1 MASNERRGV
10 VYAVLAAAFF
20 STSPVFITW
29 ADLMPSLMKTV
40 LRLAVA
46 AVAIWAL
53 SRFQPDREAV
63 GVERPAHVSAF
74 RFAAYGLVTALHF
87 FFYVASLDYTTAAH
101 ALAIVY
107 TAPVFVTLL
116 SAVILK
122 ESIKRHQWVGVAVTV
137 MGIAILAG
145 FEPAMTARMAFG
157 DFLALL
163 SAITYALY
171 SLAGRYE
178 RERYSLFSYAS
189 RVYGV
194 GALWL
199 LPAALFIVPSAP
211 AGSWGWQQF
220 ASVVALGLGPHA
232 LGHTL
237 YTASLRRVHATYV
250 NIIASQEVTGGI
262 LLAFLILGQV
272 PSLTALLGAGVT
284 LAGFVLVLKRAPV
297 L

>member
-29 ADLMPSLMKTV
+29 ADPMPSLMKTV

-53 SRFQPDREAV
+53 SRFQPAREVV
-63 GVERPAHVSAF
+63 GAERPAHVSAF
-74 RFAAYGLVTALHF
+74 RFAAYGLVAALHF
-87 FFYVASLDYTTAAH
+87 FFYVASLDYTTTAH

-107 TAPVFVTLL
+107 TAPIFVTLL
-116 SAVILK
+116 SAVVLK
-122 ESIKRHQWVGVAVTV
+122 ESIKRHQWLGVGVTV
-137 MGIAILAG
+137 VGIAILAG
-145 FEPAMTARMAFG
+145 FEPAMTARIAFG

-178 RERYSLFSYAS
+178 RDRYSFFSYAS

-211 AGSWGWQQF
+211 AGSWGWQQI

-262 LLAFLILGQV
+262 ILAFLVLGQV
-272 PSLTALLGAGVT
+272 PSLSALLGAGVT
-284 LAGFVLVLKRAPV
+284 LAGIALVLK
-297 L
+297 